1 MRRVNKD
8 SKQLDNKNKE
18 VKKLKSKNNEDA
30 KNNEHVMIKN
40 QEWTNRKSR
49 AMPQ

>member
-1 MRRVNKD
+1 MT
-8 SKQLDNKNKE
+8 
-18 VKKLKSKNNEDA
+18 KNNEVKSFEKRKSNGDV
-30 KNNEHVMIKN
+30 KTNERVMIKN

>member
-1 MRRVNKD
+1 LQSND
-8 SKQLDNKNKE
+8 DE
-18 VKKLKSKNNEDA
+18 KLKANLKIETAKANEQA
-30 KNNEHVMIKN
+30 MIKN